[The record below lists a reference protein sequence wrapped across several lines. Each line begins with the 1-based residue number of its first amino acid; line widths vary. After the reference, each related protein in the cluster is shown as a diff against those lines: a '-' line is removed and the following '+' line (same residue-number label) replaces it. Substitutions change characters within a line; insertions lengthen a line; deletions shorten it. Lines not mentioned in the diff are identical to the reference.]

1 MEVPRREPGNQT
13 TTDIPC
19 ASRLAHFA
27 PFSFPGSRLRTHVT
41 RGSAPRFQAE
51 PVNHGGS
58 QAGAWEPDN
67 HRHSLRIAA
76 HALLR
81 NLFPNDTML
90 VIFPTLRPRPRRTRP
105 FLFHLLT
112 GKSFCLRCPTVRPA
126 PKQFGRETAE
136 LLMDLRETSFKA
148 FRRQYHSRTVGS
160 TTHSNNH
167 GIKCSIY
174 GNSGSLGKV
183 LQRLFGYA
191 IRI

>member
-27 PFSFPGSRLRTHVT
+27 PFSFPGSRLGTHGT
-41 RGSAPRFQAE
+41 RGSASVSGRRNDLCLRFFNLGQRH
-51 PVNHGGS
+51 N
-58 QAGAWEPDN
+58 AGNFSNVTIKASADK
-67 HRHSLRIAA
+67 A
-76 HALLR
+76 
-81 NLFPNDTML
+81 
-90 VIFPTLRPRPRRTRP
+90 